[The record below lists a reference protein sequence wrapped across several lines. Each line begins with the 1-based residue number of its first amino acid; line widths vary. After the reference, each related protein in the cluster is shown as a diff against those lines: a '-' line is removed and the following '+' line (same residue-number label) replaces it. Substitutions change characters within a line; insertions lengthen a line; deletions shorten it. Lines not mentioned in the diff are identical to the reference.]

1 MASWS
6 SKETVQRCAEAEN
19 ARARIQTYIDA
30 AYDYAI
36 PWRKDVVK
44 GGDLM
49 SKLMDSTGP
58 TAVAKFAGR
67 LSMALVP
74 PEERAFALR
83 AGPLVEHLGGVEE
96 REAEDRR
103 QELATDVIH
112 TVFKS
117 SRFDLVTTECFTDMA
132 LSTGAVLMN
141 EGDERTIMQNLSVPA
156 YQLAIEDGPA
166 GQIEVWHWKRK
177 IKARVLGRT
186 FKGAKFPKAIQTKID
201 AQSGDDIETI
211 QSTYWD
217 AQDGIFRTS
226 VVVLGDLIQ
235 ERQHRASPWI
245 TPRYWKVPGMAWGVG
260 PLLLALAD
268 IRTLNKN
275 VALVLQAAELAIAP
289 PMMVADDGVL
299 NPDAISLG
307 AYSMIKVAR
316 LGGNMGAPIQPLQL
330 GGRVDFGSA
339 IGDEIRARVRGAM
352 LDQSLP
358 PDTGAVRSPTE
369 ILERAKANQME
380 TGGAFGRLQ
389 REYMEP
395 AVMRAI
401 DILDKKGVPGVSWSD
416 RPDNFLRK
424 VQITSPLARAAQMD
438 DASNFVRFLT
448 ILRDLGGPEAMGMIA
463 KLEDEA
469 GWLADMMGVPAR
481 VLRTKAERDQLAQ
494 QAAEAAQAQSDQ
506 AMQMEMMK
514 MQAKNGP
521 AVGNSPLPMA
531 PEALGAPPMDLLAM
545 AQ

>member
-1 MASWS
+1 MGSWNA
-6 SKETVQRCAEAEN
+6 KEVIARCQEAGQE
-19 ARARIQTYIDA
+19 RMRIQGYIDT
-30 AYDYAI
+30 AYEYAI
-36 PWRKDVVK
+36 PWRKDQAK
-44 GGDLM
+44 SGDLM

-58 TAVAKFAGR
+58 HAVAKFAGK

-83 AGPLVEHLGGVEE
+83 AGPLLEHLGGVEE

-103 QELATDVIH
+103 LELSTDIIH

-141 EGDERTIMQNLSVPA
+141 EGDERSIMENISVPA
-156 YQLAIEDGPA
+156 YQLAIEDGPR

-177 IKARVLGRT
+177 VKARLLGRT
-186 FKGAKFPKAIQTKID
+186 FKGAKFSQGLQKKIG
-201 AQSGDDIETI
+201 AQSPDEVETI

-217 AQDGIFRTS
+217 AEAGIFRTA
-226 VVVLGDLIQ
+226 VVIGTDLVQ
-235 ERQHRASPWI
+235 ERMHRASPWI
-245 TPRYWKVPGMAWGVG
+245 TPRYWKVPGLAWGIG

-275 VALVLQAAELAIAP
+275 VELVLTAAELAIAP
-289 PMMVADDGVL
+289 PMLVADDGVL

-307 AYSMIKVAR
+307 PYSMIRVNR
-316 LGGNMGAPIQPLQL
+316 LGGNMGAPIQPLQMQ
-330 GGRVDFGSA
+330 GRIDMGAA
-339 IGDEIRARVRGAM
+339 IGDEIRARVRTTM

-401 DILDKKGVPGVSWSD
+401 DILDKKGVPGVSWNE
-416 RPDNFLRK
+416 RPDAFLRK

-448 ILRDLGGPEAMGMIA
+448 ILRDLGGPEVMGMIA

-481 VLRTKAERDQLAQ
+481 VLRTKAERDSLAQ
-494 QAAEAAQAQSDQ
+494 QAAEAQQAQQDQ
-506 AMQMEMMK
+506 AMQIEMMK
-514 MQAKNGP
+514 MQAKG
-521 AVGNSPLPMA
+521 
-531 PEALGAPPMDLLAM
+531 GAPGAAQAPQDGPPLDLMGM